1 MWLVPIRWSLRVLSD
16 RVGFPQTAEEGAG
29 GALELEPFAL
39 LRERAGSIC
48 RPIALTC
55 PTGACWL
62 VYPKGKPA
70 QSRPRDLQALAA
82 HKHRPERLAGSMST
96 AVPPTHG
103 LILVAMSEA
112 PGGTGG
118 IGKLHRRDAVA
129 ILEMTRE
136 SALIAKSDGCRR
148 LRN

>member
-1 MWLVPIRWSLRVLSD
+1 VLSD
-16 RVGFPQTAEEGAG
+16 RVGCPQTAEEGAG
-29 GALELEPFAL
+29 GALELEPIAL

-55 PTGACWL
+55 PTGARWL
-62 VYPKGKPA
+62 VYPKA
-70 QSRPRDLQALAA
+70 SRRSRALETFRRWLLTNLARKTSW
-82 HKHRPERLAGSMST
+82 KHVDGGA
-96 AVPPTHG
+96 PTHG

-112 PGGTGG
+112 PGGTGS

-136 SALIAKSDGCRR
+136 SALIAKSDSCRR